1 MKDLVVP
8 ILITLVCAVL
18 ISVSYSR
25 LEIKDR
31 PSVHSCNGECY
42 DDWVV
47 ADNERRAAESA
58 AQAAASPEEL
68 GGKAYTAVCQACHG
82 DKGQGVVGPALA
94 GRDTAYIVE
103 ALTAYK
109 NNQTRGTQSALM
121 WGQAATLSQ
130 SDMENLAAYITKF

>member
-1 MKDLVVP
+1 MKELVVP
-8 ILITLVCAVL
+8 IVISLVCAVL
-18 ISVSYSR
+18 ISVSYSK
-25 LEIKDR
+25 LEVKAR
-31 PSVHSCNGECY
+31 PSVHACNGECY

-47 ADNERRAAESA
+47 ADNERRATLAAE
-58 AQAAASPEEL
+58 QAAASPEEL

-130 SDMENLAAYITKF
+130 GDMENLAAYITKF